1 MDITPE
7 QQPEFARE
15 LDKFP
20 SALREL
26 VQAELAAGNA
36 IEEIGHSFPAPAI
49 GAYIKLA
56 RVLVTRQ
63 PVSGQGLDFRARNSA
78 TSSGEFTDSERHF
91 FVLLPPV
98 PDPEM
103 PSMDAIRKAHA
114 PPDQPLGGEGAPDRL
129 PYKRRYKQLT
139 DKPAPIPAELDTVEA
154 LQRAIVQGL
163 KQGARFSKSDR
174 DGCGSDIVWRSGA
187 FVSSDW
193 GDRPAQE
200 SSANEADLWR
210 MLRAFSHFERWRA
223 ERTGPLSE
231 LDTWRLIWRL
241 MGPV

>member
-1 MDITPE
+1 MHP
-7 QQPEFARE
+7 QPA
-15 LDKFP
+15 
-20 SALREL
+20 
-26 VQAELAAGNA
+26 
-36 IEEIGHSFPAPAI
+36 
-49 GAYIKLA
+49 
-56 RVLVTRQ
+56 
-63 PVSGQGLDFRARNSA
+63 SGQGLDFRARNSA

-98 PDPEM
+98 PEPEM

-114 PPDQPLGGEGAPDRL
+114 PPDQPLDAEGAPDRL
-129 PYKRRYKQLT
+129 PYGQRFKPLDYKPPPV
-139 DKPAPIPAELDTVEA
+139 PAQLDTVEA

-174 DGCGSDIVWRSGA
+174 DGCGSAIVWRSGA
-187 FVSSDW
+187 FVCSDW

-200 SSANEADLWR
+200 SSTEETDLWR
-210 MLRAFSHFERWRA
+210 MLLTFSHFELWRA
-223 ERTGPLSE
+223 ERAGPLSE